1 MKSVSYWLR
10 LFCFF
15 LFAVTAALISLPIL
29 LAGLFTWGL
38 VYAPCGDSSATPQDY
53 GYESES
59 VTLPARAGG
68 SFKGYYIPG
77 VNGATVIIPP
87 AFASGRSVRLP
98 EAAMLAR
105 HGYAV
110 FLYESR
116 RCAGMGPSSLGYLEV
131 EEVADVLAYLN
142 SRPEVDPGRIGI
154 YGFSSAGAT
163 SIMAAARFPQI
174 QAVVAEGGYG
184 DFSEETL
191 TNDSEVGWRGHFLN
205 LYYGTVHLTYRV
217 LIGLEINRLS
227 PVKVI
232 HQIAPRPILL
242 VYGSR
247 EVSLSGGRRQYRAAG
262 HNAQLWV
269 VDGAGHGTY
278 FAVAPQAYEA
288 RIISFFNKALL
299 GEE

>member
-1 MKSVSYWLR
+1 MKRISYWLR
-10 LFCFF
+10 LFAFF
-15 LFAVTAALISLPIL
+15 LFTLIAALISLPVL
-29 LAGLFTWGL
+29 LGILFTWGL
-38 VYAPCGDSSATPQDY
+38 LYAPCGDSSATPQDY
-53 GYESES
+53 GYEGEP

-77 VNGATVIIPP
+77 RNGATIIIPP
-87 AFASGRSVRLP
+87 PFASGRGGRLP

-131 EEVADVLAYLN
+131 EEVADVLTYLN

-184 DFSEETL
+184 DFAGETL
-191 TNDSEVGWRGHFLN
+191 NNTTEAGWRGYFLT
-205 LYYGTVHLTYRV
+205 LYYGTIRLTYRF
-217 LIGLEINRLS
+217 LIDLDINRLS

-232 HQIAPRPILL
+232 HQIAPRSILL

-247 EVSLSGGRRQYRAAG
+247 EISLPGARRQQQAAG
-262 HNAQLWV
+262 DNAQLWV
-269 VDGAGHGTY
+269 VDGAGHGNY
-278 FAVAPQAYEA
+278 FVVAPQAYEA
-288 RIISFFNKALL
+288 RIVSFFDKALL
-299 GEE
+299 EKE